1 MTENQSIHYQ
11 YQTAINVS
19 EQTQTMVFLH
29 GLFGDLNNLGG
40 IARSF
45 ADSYHILKVDL
56 RNHGQSFHSN
66 EMNYQVM
73 AEDVKALLEQ
83 LNIQN
88 AIIVGHSMGGKT
100 AMKVA
105 DLAANLIDKVVVIDI
120 APVRYP
126 LNRHDNAF
134 AGLFAVKDDQSLNRQ
149 QAKTSMSKFIRDEGV
164 QQFMLKSFDAQSSQ
178 RFKFNLSAL
187 KENYPNIMDWQEVFV
202 DKPTLF
208 IKGEL
213 SDYLKDK
220 DTEKVLA
227 QFPKAKLFVV
237 SNTDHWV
244 HAEKP
249 EAVVR
254 AIQKF
259 LGHQV

>member
-1 MTENQSIHYQ
+1 
-11 YQTAINVS
+11 
-19 EQTQTMVFLH
+19 
-29 GLFGDLNNLGG
+29 
-40 IARSF
+40 
-45 ADSYHILKVDL
+45 
-56 RNHGQSFHSN
+56 
-66 EMNYQVM
+66 
-73 AEDVKALLEQ
+73 
-83 LNIQN
+83 
-88 AIIVGHSMGGKT
+88 
-100 AMKVA
+100 
-105 DLAANLIDKVVVIDI
+105 
-120 APVRYP
+120 
-126 LNRHDNAF
+126 
-134 AGLFAVKDDQSLNRQ
+134 
-149 QAKTSMSKFIRDEGV
+149 MSKFIRDEGV

-187 KENYPNIMDWQEVFV
+187 KENYPNIMDWQDIFV
-202 DKPTLF
+202 DKSTLF

-213 SDYLKDK
+213 SDYLQDK

>member
-1 MTENQSIHYQ
+1 MRSLLNYQ
-11 YQTAINVS
+11 YQLTDNKQNKTII
-19 EQTQTMVFLH
+19 FLH
-29 GLFGDLNNLGG
+29 GLFGDLSNLST
-40 IARSF
+40 IARAF
-45 ADSYHILKVDL
+45 TDNYHILKVDL

-83 LNIQN
+83 LSIHN

-105 DLAANLIDKVVVIDI
+105 DIAAELIDKVVVIDI

-134 AGLFAVKDDQSLNRQ
+134 AGLFAVKEDQPLTRQ
-149 QAKTSMSKFIRDEGV
+149 EAKVSMSKFIRDEGV
-164 QQFMLKSFDAQSSQ
+164 QQFMLKSFDTQSSQ

-187 KENYPNIMDWQEVFV
+187 KENYPNIMDWQDVFV

-213 SDYLKDK
+213 SDYLQDK